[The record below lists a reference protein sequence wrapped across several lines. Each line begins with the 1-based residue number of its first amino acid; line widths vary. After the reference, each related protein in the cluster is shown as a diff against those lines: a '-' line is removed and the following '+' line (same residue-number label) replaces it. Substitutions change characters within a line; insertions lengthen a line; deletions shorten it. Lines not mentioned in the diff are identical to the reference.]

1 MTRVRTGLIESDE
14 FTQVV
19 HRFDVRP
26 AAIQATVACRLKRP
40 GKR

>member
-14 FTQVV
+14 FTQIL
-19 HRFDVRP
+19 HRLDVRS
-26 AAIQATVACRLKRP
+26 AAIRTALVCRLKRP